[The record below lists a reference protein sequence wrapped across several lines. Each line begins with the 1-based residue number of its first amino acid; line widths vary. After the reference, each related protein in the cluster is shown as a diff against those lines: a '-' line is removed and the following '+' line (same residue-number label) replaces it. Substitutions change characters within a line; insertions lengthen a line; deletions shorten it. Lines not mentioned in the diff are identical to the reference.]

1 MFFALYFLLS
11 KKKSNL
17 HPALGME
24 VTEEMNELADEHAAI
39 RRAREGA
46 LRKINLA
53 QSSRDGSGGDDSRV
67 GPELAAVLMRENRI
81 FASLG
86 QDFCASLIRCA
97 KTVVLPAGT
106 SW

>member
-1 MFFALYFLLS
+1 
-11 KKKSNL
+11 
-17 HPALGME
+17 ME
-24 VTEEMNELADEHAAI
+24 YTEEMDVLAAEHAAI

-46 LRKINLA
+46 LKTISLA
-53 QSSRDGSGGDDSRV
+53 QSSRDGGGGDHSRV